1 MADDSDKF
9 VAIYNAGISS
19 RLLGE
24 YHRACREFYEALA
37 ISTPLN
43 DFESMSLCFG
53 QIAIAQMLK
62 EDFDAAQSSF
72 DQCMQLAKQLKAVRM
87 QLECLLCQAYIAFD
101 RQDWQ
106 RAKEYF
112 D

>member
-1 MADDSDKF
+1 MADDNDKF

-24 YHRACREFYEALA
+24 YHRATKEFYEALA

-43 DFESMSLCFG
+43 DYESMSLCFG

-62 EDFDAAQSSF
+62 EDFEAAQSSF
-72 DQCMQLAKQLKAVRM
+72 D
-87 QLECLLCQAYIAFD
+87 
-101 RQDWQ
+101 
-106 RAKEYF
+106 
-112 D
+112 